1 MSSWLST
8 DEPGSYKVSEEIR
21 RLGLYLADVQ
31 ERADHSYIQGFSA
44 SRSAIDQAHETIIL
58 RR

>member
-1 MSSWLST
+1 VDGRSWELQVLRDS
-8 DEPGSYKVSEEIR
+8 PVGV
-21 RLGLYLADVQ
+21 YLVGVQ